1 MAKVCIRKAELDL
14 ILKIAERTAQR
25 TNGRVV
31 IDNERVT
38 VVDDPE
44 NNYQATAST
53 ARPIIQMS

>member
-1 MAKVCIRKAELDL
+1 MVKVCIRKDELEL

-38 VVDDPE
+38 VIDDLEQPS
-44 NNYQATAST
+44 QAATNTGRS
-53 ARPIIQMS
+53 IIQMH

>member
-1 MAKVCIRKAELDL
+1 MVKVCIRKDELEL

-38 VVDDPE
+38 VIDDLE
-44 NNYQATAST
+44 QASQAATNT
-53 ARPIIQMS
+53 GRPIIQMH

>member
-1 MAKVCIRKAELDL
+1 MVKVCIRKDELDL

-38 VVDDPE
+38 VIDDLQ
-44 NNYQATAST
+44 QASQAATNAG
-53 ARPIIQMS
+53 RPIIQMN